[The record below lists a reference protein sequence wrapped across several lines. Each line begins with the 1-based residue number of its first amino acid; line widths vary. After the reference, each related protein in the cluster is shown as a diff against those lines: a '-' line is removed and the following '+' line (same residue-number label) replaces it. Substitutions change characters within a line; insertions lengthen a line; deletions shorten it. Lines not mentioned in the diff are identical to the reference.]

1 MVSLSDLAVFINL
14 EVDESEQPAK
24 MNWILDIPA
33 GQIGLLQ
40 PLLDWPQAKIK
51 LIMEDG
57 VVNLQMRIN
66 HSAEEVNS
74 FTALSEVTKAFT
86 EGVPTSSLEEPI

>member
-1 MVSLSDLAVFINL
+1 MSLSDLAVFINL
-14 EVDESEQPAK
+14 EAGTSGQPVK

-40 PLLDWPQAKIK
+40 PLLDWSQAKIK
-51 LIMEDG
+51 LILEDG

-66 HSAEEVNS
+66 HPAHEEHS
-74 FTALSEVTKAFT
+74 FATLSEVSKEFT
-86 EGVPTSSLEEPI
+86 ADVPANSNGEQSK

>member
-1 MVSLSDLAVFINL
+1 MSLSDLAVFINL
-14 EVDESEQPAK
+14 EAGASGQPAK

-40 PLLDWPQAKIK
+40 PLLDWPQAKVK
-51 LIMEDG
+51 LILEDG

-66 HSAEEVNS
+66 RPAQETNS
-74 FTALSEVTKAFT
+74 FVTLSEVSKEFT
-86 EGVPTSSLEEPI
+86 ANVSTNSNGEQNK